1 MNENWLKFPHPEDP
15 RDYVFFL
22 PIWKDPCKLHGHLP
36 GEYNCTS
43 CYIEKAKGLDSD
55 NDEIMEFVG
64 QCLKEAKQNKQKA
77 NRIKLNY
84 MPADDLP
91 F

>member
-1 MNENWLKFPHPEDP
+1 MKFPHPKDEE
-15 RDYVFFL
+15 DYVFFY
-22 PIWKDPCKLHGHLP
+22 PIWKGTCRLHGQLP

-43 CYIEKAKGLDSD
+43 CEIEKAKGLYDD
-55 NDEIMEFVG
+55 NKEIMEFVE
-64 QCLKEAKQNKQKA
+64 QCLKEANQKKIRA
-77 NRIKLNY
+77 NRIKLND